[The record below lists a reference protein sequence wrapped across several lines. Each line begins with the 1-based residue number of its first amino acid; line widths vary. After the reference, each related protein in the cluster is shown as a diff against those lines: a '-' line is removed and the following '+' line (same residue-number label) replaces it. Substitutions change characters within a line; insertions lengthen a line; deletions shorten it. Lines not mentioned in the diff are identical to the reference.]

1 MSCDPAISVV
11 GLSKCYTMYNAP
23 QDRLKQAI
31 MPRLARAAAPFAR
44 AVGRDLTPPVFFR
57 HHWALRAVSFEIE
70 RGETLGVIGR
80 NGAGKSTLL
89 QLICGTLEPTS
100 GSVTMKGRVAAL
112 LELGSGFN
120 PEFTGRENVHLNA
133 TVLGLTSREIEQRL
147 DDILAFADIG
157 AFIDQPIKT
166 YSSGMAMR
174 LAFAVIAHVDADIL
188 IIDEALAVGDAYFQ
202 QKCMRWLRRFRERGT
217 ILFCGHD
224 THAVITLC
232 NRAVWL
238 ENGEVQA
245 YGAAKEVCEA
255 YSASIHAQ
263 SAGLSDSMII
273 SRSTRPETPQPET
286 DEPLTSAPDR
296 HEAEQQETG
305 RAAETP
311 RSVPKFGAVFEFNE
325 DSASFG
331 TGDATI
337 LHAGMTA
344 ADGSELTWI
353 VGGEA
358 VEVKARIKVNTDIHD
373 PIVGFHIKDRLG
385 QPLVG
390 DNTYLT
396 YRSGDLSFAGGD
408 EIEVRFAFE
417 LPHLRSGDYSVTIAI
432 ASGTLD
438 QHVQH
443 HWLHDAFFF
452 KVHSPFQNGVMIAI
466 PMRRITMHTATAQLA
481 RSFDRTQATDTPV
494 PVTG

>member
-11 GLSKCYTMYNAP
+11 GLSKCYTIYNAP

-31 MPRLARAAAPFAR
+31 VPRLARAAAPFAR

-89 QLICGTLEPTS
+89 QLICGTLSPTS

-120 PEFTGRENVHLNA
+120 PEFTGRENVYLNA

-202 QKCMRWLRRFRERGT
+202 QKCMRWLRRFRETGT
-217 ILFCGHD
+217 VLFCGHD
-224 THAVITLC
+224 TWAVITLC

-255 YSASIHAQ
+255 YGASIHAQ
-263 SAGLSDSMII
+263 SAGLSDIKI
-273 SRSTRPETPQPET
+273 SSARPRPANPEPANR
-286 DEPLTSAPDR
+286 EPAP
-296 HEAEQQETG
+296 HEPEE
-305 RAAETP
+305 RAPEGNFA
-311 RSVPKFGAVFEFNE
+311 VPKSGAVFEFNE
-325 DSASFG
+325 ESASFG

-337 LHAGMTA
+337 LQAGMAA
-344 ADGSELTWI
+344 ADGSELIWI
-353 VGGEA
+353 GGGEA
-358 VEVKARIKVNTDIHD
+358 VEVKARIRANTDIHD

-390 DNTYLT
+390 DNTFLAYQSRELA
-396 YRSGDLSFAGGD
+396 FAAGD
-408 EIEVRFAFE
+408 EIEVRFGFE

-443 HWLHDAFFF
+443 HWLHDAFIF
-452 KVHSPFQNGVMIAI
+452 KVHSPFRNGVMIAI
-466 PMRRITMHTATAQLA
+466 PMRSITMEAAPAGLGSPA
-481 RSFDRTQATDTPV
+481 DRAEAAAPIS
-494 PVTG
+494 